1 MPSRVGGVCL
11 WLAREAEHH
20 EGADGSTQ
28 GPRGE
33 GAVILLLAL
42 VVIAAHETAHLLLLL
57 RCGAHPFPV
66 ARAYGLRGIGWGFR
80 PAGIDPLALRVQ
92 WVAGP
97 LVGLA
102 GWLTCA
108 AVVPWARPMFL
119 LLAVVEVA
127 GNSLPGGDLSRAV
140 RFGRA

>member
-1 MPSRVGGVCL
+1 M
-11 WLAREAEHH
+11 
-20 EGADGSTQ
+20 
-28 GPRGE
+28 
-33 GAVILLLAL
+33 ILLLAL
-42 VVIAAHETAHLLLLL
+42 VVIAAHEISHFVLL
-57 RCGAHPFPV
+57 RRAGARPWPV
-66 ARAYGLRGIGWGFR
+66 AKAYGLRGIGWGFR

-127 GNSLPGGDLSRAV
+127 GNALPGGDLRKAIGWRA
-140 RFGRA
+140 A